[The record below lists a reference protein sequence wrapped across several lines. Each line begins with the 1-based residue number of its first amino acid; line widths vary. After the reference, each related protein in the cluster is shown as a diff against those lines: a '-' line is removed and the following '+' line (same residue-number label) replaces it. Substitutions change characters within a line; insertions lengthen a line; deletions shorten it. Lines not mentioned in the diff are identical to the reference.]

1 VDELIERLNDAWR
14 KLYGDGDE
22 HDVCDTLAE
31 AIAALEAAREDANR
45 LREILRTVSAV
56 GVVQLFDTARDDV
69 LAEFSLAELQEI
81 VRVTEHKRPEQ
92 VERIYREGWVAA
104 IDQARGKAGGE
115 VGS

>member
-1 VDELIERLNDAWR
+1 MLFR
-14 KLYGDGDE
+14 
-22 HDVCDTLAE
+22 
-31 AIAALEAAREDANR
+31 
-45 LREILRTVSAV
+45 S
-56 GVVQLFDTARDDV
+56 QLFDTARDDV